1 MDYFI
6 TLVKCLSSY
15 LLDINFYHN
24 FTVIDYKGLDHF
36 KKI

>member
-15 LLDINFYHN
+15 LLDINCHHN
-24 FTVIDYKGLDHF
+24 FTVIDYKGLESF
-36 KKI
+36 